1 MTVSES
7 DLLGQNNYFN
17 NTVLNQTFLY
27 PNISPENPSTLKVN
41 HVCCVASRTVTTQIK
56 YTLSTSTKKQIGL
69 FAILVFW

>member
-7 DLLGQNNYFN
+7 DLLGQNNYLN

-41 HVCCVASRTVTTQIK
+41 HVCYLASRTVTKEIK
-56 YTLSTSTKKQIGL
+56 YTLSTSTKKQG
-69 FAILVFW
+69 